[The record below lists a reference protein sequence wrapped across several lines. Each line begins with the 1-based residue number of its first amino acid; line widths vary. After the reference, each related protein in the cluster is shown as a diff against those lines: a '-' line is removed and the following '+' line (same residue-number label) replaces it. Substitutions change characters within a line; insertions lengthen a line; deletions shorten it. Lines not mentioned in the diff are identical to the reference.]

1 MHILVL
7 IIEINILIIENE
19 ENKKKKP
26 RKLQS
31 KEVNKVSA
39 LDKSQINELLSESIQ
54 NYFVRLKKQ
63 SKETEES
70 MTIIDNHV
78 SEFLQAFVVFGY
90 DMKGNPVCIQHALNQ
105 MDADALNSLINRV
118 IFSGKGE

>member
-1 MHILVL
+1 M
-7 IIEINILIIENE
+7 ENE
-19 ENKKKKP
+19 ENRKKKP
-26 RKLQS
+26 KKPQPDVS
-31 KEVNKVSA
+31 NKITA

-70 MTIIDNHV
+70 MNIIHSHV

-90 DMKGNPVCIQHALNQ
+90 DMKGSPVCIQHALNQ

-118 IFSGKGE
+118 IFGGKGD